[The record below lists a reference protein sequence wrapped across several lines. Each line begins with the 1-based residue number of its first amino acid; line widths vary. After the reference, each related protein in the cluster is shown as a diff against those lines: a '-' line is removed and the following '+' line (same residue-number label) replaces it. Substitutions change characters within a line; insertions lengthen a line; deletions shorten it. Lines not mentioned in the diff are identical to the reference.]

1 MAASPWASRRNSLR
15 NGNGM
20 QRLSAAEKFGYGL
33 GDLASNIV
41 FQVVIN
47 FMMYFYTDV
56 FGIGAAAV
64 GTLMLVVRLF
74 DAVTD
79 PLMGGIADRT
89 RTRWGRYRPYLV
101 WVAVPYGILAVMTF
115 TTPDL
120 SDSGKLVYAYVTY
133 ALLMTAYTAI
143 NIPYSALG
151 GVITSDTQ
159 ERASVQ
165 SWRFMLA
172 MAGGALVTAST
183 LPLVD
188 FFGQGDR
195 QYGFRMAMV
204 VLAALAVLS
213 FFGCFALTKEREDPT
228 AKAAKQNIFGDFVS
242 VLKNDQWRLIA
253 IITFVLLVAV
263 AMKGAA
269 TPYYVEYYLGRPDLI
284 TLFLTSG
291 MLAGIA
297 GAVTANWLAARICK
311 VRVMKWAVLGIV
323 VFHVALALV
332 PRDGV
337 ALALALVVVANFCH
351 MVVIPYLF
359 SAVPDTGDYGLQRWG
374 KGAMA
379 MSFSG
384 HLLALKIGIAVG
396 GALTGWILAYVG
408 YAPNVEQTE
417 SALRGII
424 FNLAVSQVIAGLLVL
439 ACLAFYRLTR
449 EWAEQHAMSQSN
461 A

>member
-1 MAASPWASRRNSLR
+1 
-15 NGNGM
+15 M
-20 QRLSAAEKFGYGL
+20 QRLPVTEKFGYGL

-64 GTLMLVVRLF
+64 GTLMLVVRMF
-74 DAVTD
+74 DAITD

-89 RTRWGRYRPYLV
+89 KTRWGRYRPYLV
-101 WVAVPYGILAVMTF
+101 WIAIPYGILAVMTF

-120 SDSGKLVYAYVTY
+120 SDSGKLVYAYITY

-151 GVITSDTQ
+151 GVITSDPQ

-188 FFGQGDR
+188 FFGDGDR
-195 QYGFRMAMV
+195 QYGFQMAMV
-204 VLAALAVLS
+204 VLSILAVLA
-213 FFGCFALTKEREDPT
+213 FFGCVALTRARAAPT
-228 AKAAKQNIFGDFVS
+228 EKAEKQNIFGDFLS
-242 VLKNDQWRLIA
+242 LLKNDQWVLIA
-253 IITFVLLVAV
+253 VITFVLLVAV
-263 AMKGAA
+263 AMRGAA
-269 TPYYVEYYLGRPDLI
+269 TPYYVEYYHGGDGTMI
-284 TLFLTSG
+284 SVFMTSG

-297 GAVTANWLAARICK
+297 GAMFANWLSAHACK
-311 VRVMKWAVLGIV
+311 VKVMKWAAVGII
-323 VFHVALALV
+323 VFHGTLLFIPPGQMMLALV
-332 PRDGV
+332 FMTI
-337 ALALALVVVANFCH
+337 ANFCH
-351 MVVIPYLF
+351 MILIPYLF
-359 SAVPDTGDYGLQRWG
+359 SAVADTVDYGLDRWG

-384 HLLALKIGIAVG
+384 HLLALKIGIAFG
-396 GALTGWILAYVG
+396 GALTGWILAFSG
-408 YAPNVEQTE
+408 YQPNTEQT
-417 SALRGII
+417 STALNGIL
-424 FNLAVSQVIAGLLVL
+424 FNLAGSQVVAGLFIL
-439 ACLAFYRLTR
+439 ACMAFYKLNR
-449 EWAEQHAMSQSN
+449 EWAQN
-461 A
+461 R

>member
-1 MAASPWASRRNSLR
+1 
-15 NGNGM
+15 M

-64 GTLMLVVRLF
+64 GTLMLVVRMF
-74 DAVTD
+74 DAITD

-101 WVAVPYGILAVMTF
+101 WVAIPYGILAVMTF

-120 SDSGKLVYAYVTY
+120 SASGKLVYAYLTY

-151 GVITSDTQ
+151 GVITADTQ

-172 MAGGALVTAST
+172 MAGGALVTATT

-188 FFGQGDR
+188 LFGQGDR
-195 QYGFRMAMV
+195 QYGFQMAMV
-204 VLAALAVLS
+204 VLATLAVVA

-228 AKAAKQNIFGDFVS
+228 ALADKENILGDFVW

-253 IITFVLLVAV
+253 IITFALLVAI

-269 TPYYVEYYLGRPDLI
+269 MPYYVEYYLGSAKMI
-284 TLFLTSG
+284 SVFLTSG

-297 GAVTANWLAARICK
+297 GAMFANWLSTRVCK
-311 VRVMKWAVLGIV
+311 VRVMKWAALGIV
-323 VFHVALALV
+323 VFHFAVIFVQPDQLW
-332 PRDGV
+332 
-337 ALALALVVVANFCH
+337 LALALLTLANFCH
-351 MVVIPYLF
+351 MIVIPYLF
-359 SAVPDTGDYGLQRWG
+359 SAVPDTVDYSLQRWG

-396 GALTGWILAYVG
+396 GALTGWILAFVG
-408 YAPNVEQTE
+408 YQPNTEQT
-417 SALRGII
+417 SGALYGII
-424 FNLAVSQVIAGLLVL
+424 FNLAGSQVIAGLAVLV
-439 ACLAFYRLTR
+439 CLAFYRLNR
-449 EWAEQHAMSQSN
+449 EWAEHHSTSQMTT
-461 A
+461 

>member
-1 MAASPWASRRNSLR
+1 
-15 NGNGM
+15 M
-20 QRLSAAEKFGYGL
+20 QRLQVSEKFGYGL

-79 PLMGGIADRT
+79 PLMGGLADRT
-89 RTRWGRYRPYLV
+89 QTRWGRYRPYLV
-101 WVAVPYGILAVMTF
+101 WIAIPYGILAVMTF

-120 SDSGKLVYAYVTY
+120 SDSGKLIYAYITY
-133 ALLMTAYTAI
+133 GLLMTAYTAI

-195 QYGFRMAMV
+195 QHGFQMAMIV
-204 VLAALAVLS
+204 LSVIAVLA

-228 AKAAKQNIFGDFVS
+228 ANAEKQNIFGDFLS
-242 VLKNDQWRLIA
+242 VLKNDQWVLIA
-253 IITFVLLVAV
+253 VITFVLLVAV
-263 AMKGAA
+263 AMRGAA
-269 TPYYVEYYLGRPDLI
+269 TPYYVEYYLGGDGTMI
-284 TLFLTSG
+284 SVFMTSA

-297 GAVTANWLAARICK
+297 GAMFANWLSSHACK
-311 VRVMKWAVLGIV
+311 VRVMKWAAVGVIGFHAVVLFIPPGQMM
-323 VFHVALALV
+323 LALV
-332 PRDGV
+332 FMTM
-337 ALALALVVVANFCH
+337 ANFCH
-351 MVVIPYLF
+351 MILIPYLF
-359 SAVPDTGDYGLQRWG
+359 SAVPDTVDYGLKRWG
-374 KGAMA
+374 QGAMA

-384 HLLALKIGIAVG
+384 HLLALKIGIAFG
-396 GALTGWILAYVG
+396 GALTGWILAGVG
-408 YAPNVEQTE
+408 YQPNVEQTAT
-417 SALRGII
+417 SLNGIL
-424 FNLAVSQVIAGLLVL
+424 FNLAGSQVIAGITILV
-439 ACLAFYRLTR
+439 CLAFYKLNK
-449 EWAEQHAMSQSN
+449 EWAEAN

>member
-1 MAASPWASRRNSLR
+1 
-15 NGNGM
+15 M
-20 QRLSAAEKFGYGL
+20 QRLSASEKFGYGL

-151 GVITSDTQ
+151 GVITADTQ

-195 QYGFRMAMV
+195 QYGFQMAMV

-213 FFGCFALTKEREDPT
+213 FFACFALTKEREDPT
-228 AKAAKQNIFGDFVS
+228 AHAAKENIFGDFVS

-323 VFHVALALV
+323 VFHLALVFV

-337 ALALALVVVANFCH
+337 ALALALVIVANFCH

-359 SAVPDTGDYGLQRWG
+359 SAVPDTVDYGLQRWG

-396 GALTGWILAYVG
+396 GALTGWILAFAG

>member
-1 MAASPWASRRNSLR
+1 MQ
-15 NGNGM
+15 
-20 QRLSAAEKFGYGL
+20 QRLPVLEKFGYGL

-89 RTRWGRYRPYLV
+89 RTRWGRYRPYMI
-101 WVAVPYGILAVMTF
+101 WIAIPYGILAVMTF

-120 SDSGKLVYAYVTY
+120 SNEMRQIDLGFFSFAMSDKLLYAYVTY

-151 GVITSDTQ
+151 GVITSDPQ

-172 MAGGALVTAST
+172 MAGGALVTATT

-188 FFGQGDR
+188 FFGDGDR
-195 QYGFRMAMV
+195 QYGFQMAMV
-204 VLAALAVLS
+204 VLSVIAVLA

-228 AKAAKQNIFGDFVS
+228 EKAEQQNILGDF
-242 VLKNDQWRLIA
+242 LTLLRNDQWVLIA
-253 IITFVLLVAV
+253 VVTFVLLVAV
-263 AMKGAA
+263 AMRGAT
-269 TPYYVEYYLGRPDLI
+269 TPYYVEYYHGTASMI
-284 TLFLTSG
+284 SVFMTAG
-291 MLAGIA
+291 MLAGIG
-297 GAVTANWLAARICK
+297 GAMFANWASSHACK
-311 VRVMKWAVLGIV
+311 VWVMRWAVVGVI
-323 VFHVALALV
+323 VFHGALIFVPKGQVMPALV
-332 PRDGV
+332 
-337 ALALALVVVANFCH
+337 LMTVANFCH
-351 MVVIPYLF
+351 MILIPYLF
-359 SAVPDTGDYGLQRWG
+359 STVADTVDYGLDRWG

-379 MSFSG
+379 MSYSG
-384 HLLALKIGIAVG
+384 HLLALKIGIAFG
-396 GALTGWILAYVG
+396 GAMTGWILAFVK
-408 YAPNVEQTE
+408 YAPNEEQTPE
-417 SALRGII
+417 ALNGIL
-424 FNLAVSQVIAGLLVL
+424 FNLAGSQVLAGLVVL
-439 ACLAFYRLTR
+439 ACLAFYKLNK
-449 EWAEQHAMSQSN
+449 EWAERN

>member
-1 MAASPWASRRNSLR
+1 
-15 NGNGM
+15 M
-20 QRLSAAEKFGYGL
+20 QHLPVKEKFGYGL

-89 RTRWGRYRPYLV
+89 NTRWGRYRPYLV
-101 WVAVPYGILAVMTF
+101 WIAIPYGILAVLTF

-120 SDSGKLVYAYVTY
+120 SDSGKLIYAYVTY

-188 FFGQGDR
+188 FFGDGDR
-195 QYGFRMAMV
+195 QKGFQMAMV
-204 VLAALAVLS
+204 VLSTLAVLA
-213 FFGCFALTKEREDPT
+213 FFACFFLTKERENPT
-228 AKAAKQNIFGDFVS
+228 EKAQKQNIFGDFLS
-242 VLKNDQWRLIA
+242 VLKNDQWVLVA
-253 IITFVLLVAV
+253 VITFVLLVAV
-263 AMKGAA
+263 AMRGAA
-269 TPYYVEYYLGRPDLI
+269 TPYYVEYYLGGDSTMI
-284 TLFLTSG
+284 SVFMTSG

-297 GAVTANWLAARICK
+297 GAMSANWLSAHACK
-311 VRVMKWAVLGIV
+311 VRVMKWAAVGVI
-323 VFHVALALV
+323 VFHGAVLFVPPGQMMLALV
-332 PRDGV
+332 
-337 ALALALVVVANFCH
+337 LMSTANFCH
-351 MVVIPYLF
+351 MILIPYLF
-359 SAVPDTGDYGLQRWG
+359 SAVPDTVDYGLERWG

-384 HLLALKIGIAVG
+384 PLLALKIGIAFG
-396 GALTGWILAYVG
+396 GALTGWILAYTK
-408 YAPNVEQTE
+408 YQPNVEQSST
-417 SALRGII
+417 ALNGIL
-424 FNLAVSQVIAGLLVL
+424 FNLAGSQVVAGLVILV
-439 ACLAFYRLTR
+439 CMAFYKLNR
-449 EWAEQHAMSQSN
+449 EWAEN
-461 A
+461 R

>member
-1 MAASPWASRRNSLR
+1 
-15 NGNGM
+15 M
-20 QRLSAAEKFGYGL
+20 QKLPVQEKFGYGL
-33 GDLASNIV
+33 GDLGSNIV

-47 FMMYFYTDV
+47 FSMYFYTDV

-89 RTRWGRYRPYLV
+89 NTRWGRYRPYLV
-101 WVAVPYGILAVMTF
+101 WIAIPYGILAVMTF

-120 SDSGKLVYAYVTY
+120 SDSGKLVYAYITY

-151 GVITSDTQ
+151 GVITSDPQ

-195 QYGFRMAMV
+195 QHGFQMAMV
-204 VLAALAVLS
+204 VLSILAVLA

-228 AKAAKQNIFGDFVS
+228 EKAEKQNMFGDFLS
-242 VLKNDQWRLIA
+242 VLKNDQWVLVA
-253 IITFVLLVAV
+253 VITFVLLVAV
-263 AMKGAA
+263 AMRGAA
-269 TPYYVEYYLGRPDLI
+269 TPYYVEYYLGGDGTMI
-284 TLFLTSG
+284 SVFMTSG

-297 GAVTANWLAARICK
+297 GAMFANWLSAHACK
-311 VRVMKWAVLGIV
+311 VRVMRWAVVGVIGFHAV
-323 VFHVALALV
+323 VLFIPPGQMMLALV
-332 PRDGV
+332 FMTI
-337 ALALALVVVANFCH
+337 ANFCH
-351 MVVIPYLF
+351 MILIPYLF
-359 SAVPDTGDYGLQRWG
+359 SAVPDTVDYGLERWG

-384 HLLALKIGIAVG
+384 HLLALKIGIAFG
-396 GALTGWILAYVG
+396 GALTGWILAGVG
-408 YAPNVEQTE
+408 YEPNVEQT
-417 SALRGII
+417 ATTLNGIL
-424 FNLAVSQVIAGLLVL
+424 FNLAGSQVLAGFVVL
-439 ACLAFYRLTR
+439 ACLAFYKLNKQ
-449 EWAEQHAMSQSN
+449 WAEQN

>member
-1 MAASPWASRRNSLR
+1 
-15 NGNGM
+15 M
-20 QRLSAAEKFGYGL
+20 QKLPVKEKFGYGL

-47 FMMYFYTDV
+47 FSMYFYTDV

-89 RTRWGRYRPYLV
+89 NTRWGRYRPYLV
-101 WVAVPYGILAVMTF
+101 WIAIPYGILAVMTF

-120 SDSGKLVYAYVTY
+120 SDSGKLVYAYITY

-151 GVITSDTQ
+151 GVITSDPQ

-195 QYGFRMAMV
+195 QHGFQMAMV
-204 VLAALAVLS
+204 VLSILAVLA

-228 AKAAKQNIFGDFVS
+228 EKAEKQSMFGDFLS
-242 VLKNDQWRLIA
+242 VLKNDQWVLVA
-253 IITFVLLVAV
+253 VITFVLLVAV
-263 AMKGAA
+263 AMRGAA
-269 TPYYVEYYLGRPDLI
+269 TPYYVEYYLGGDGTMI
-284 TLFLTSG
+284 SVFMTSG

-297 GAVTANWLAARICK
+297 GAMFANWLSAHACK
-311 VRVMKWAVLGIV
+311 VRVMRWAVVGVIGFHAV
-323 VFHVALALV
+323 VLFIPPGQMMLALV
-332 PRDGV
+332 FMTI
-337 ALALALVVVANFCH
+337 ANFCH
-351 MVVIPYLF
+351 MILIPYLF
-359 SAVPDTGDYGLQRWG
+359 SAVPDTVDYGLGRWG

-384 HLLALKIGIAVG
+384 HLLALKIGIAFG
-396 GALTGWILAYVG
+396 GALTGWILAGVG
-408 YAPNVEQTE
+408 YEPNVEQTAT
-417 SALRGII
+417 ALNGIL
-424 FNLAVSQVIAGLLVL
+424 FNLAGSQVLAGFVVL
-439 ACLAFYRLTR
+439 ACLAFYKLNKQ
-449 EWAEQHAMSQSN
+449 WAEQN

>member
-1 MAASPWASRRNSLR
+1 
-15 NGNGM
+15 M
-20 QRLSAAEKFGYGL
+20 QRLSATEKFGYGL

-79 PLMGGIADRT
+79 PIMGGIADRT
-89 RTRWGRYRPYLV
+89 KTRWGRYRPYLV
-101 WVAVPYGILAVMTF
+101 WIAIPYGVLAVMTF
-115 TTPDL
+115 TTPGL
-120 SDSGKLVYAYVTY
+120 SESGKLVYAYVTY

-151 GVITSDTQ
+151 GVITADTQ

-188 FFGQGDR
+188 FFGDGNR
-195 QYGFRMAMV
+195 QYGFQMAMV
-204 VLAALAVLS
+204 VLSAIAVLA
-213 FFGCFALTKEREDPT
+213 FFACFALTKEREDPT
-228 AKAAKQNIFGDFVS
+228 EGAERENIFGDFLS
-242 VLKNDQWRLIA
+242 VLQNDQWRLVA
-253 IITFVLLVAV
+253 IITFLLLVAI

-269 TPYYVEYYLGRPDLI
+269 MPYYVEYYLGNPKMI
-284 TLFLTSG
+284 SVFLTSG

-297 GAVTANWLAARICK
+297 GAMFANYLSARSCK
-311 VRVMKWAVLGIV
+311 VRVMKWAVTGII
-323 VFHVALALV
+323 VFHGAVFFVPQDAMIPALV
-332 PRDGV
+332 
-337 ALALALVVVANFCH
+337 LLTVANFCH
-351 MVVIPYLF
+351 MIVIPYLF
-359 SAVPDTGDYGLQRWG
+359 SAVPDTVDYNLQRRG

-396 GALTGWILAYVG
+396 GALTGWILAWVG
-408 YAPNVEQTE
+408 YQPNVEQDAV
-417 SALRGII
+417 ALNGIV
-424 FNLAVSQVIAGLLVL
+424 FNLVGSQVIAGLLSL
-439 ACLAFYRLTR
+439 LCLVFYRLNR
-449 EWAEQHAMSQSN
+449 EWAQN
-461 A
+461 R